1 MLHKGMLP
9 IDKKIKDQIKDDLIE
24 LMTNVYYH
32 SNSDNPFFV
41 CGQLYPK
48 DSCLKLTMTDLGEGF
63 LPKILVNRMIYFQMN
78 RYAKKKGDKVDP
90 SYFKKVYREQPEF
103 KLALQK
109 IYDDFHIYARSCTL
123 INDNFGQQGF
133 GFTDLFTVNAPI
145 IEFND
150 NYLYKLAKHHSAIV
164 ITDDGDFFVEDI
176 PVYTLNNTL
185 VNKAKA
191 LAVVGTDK

>member
-1 MLHKGMLP
+1 MPYKISHLSLHNHGPFIYFFDANIWLLILGLIPQPDPKQQKYIHFFERVLKSDAIILLP
-9 IDKKIKDQIKDDLIE
+9 A
-24 LMTNVYYH
+24 
-32 SNSDNPFFV
+32 
-41 CGQLYPK
+41 
-48 DSCLKLTMTDLGEGF
+48 
-63 LPKILVNRMIYFQMN
+63 ILVSEVVNRMIYFQMN

-150 NYLYKLAKHHSAIV
+150 YYLYKLAKHHSAIV

-191 LAVVGTDK
+191 MAVVGTDK

>member
-1 MLHKGMLP
+1 MPYKISHLSLHNHGPFIYFFDANIWLLILGLIPQPDSKQQKYIHFFECVLKSDAIILLP
-9 IDKKIKDQIKDDLIE
+9 A
-24 LMTNVYYH
+24 
-32 SNSDNPFFV
+32 
-41 CGQLYPK
+41 
-48 DSCLKLTMTDLGEGF
+48 
-63 LPKILVNRMIYFQMN
+63 ILVSEVVNRMIYFQMN